1 MFSPGRKEP
10 AGSGKKP
17 ESEPGNRR
25 VTTPL
30 LMQTHATECGA
41 ACLGSVLAY
50 FGRRVPFTELRGR
63 CEVSRDG
70 STAAGIMRA
79 ARHYGLECRGRSASA
94 DQLKKLPL
102 PMIIFWEFN
111 HFLILE
117 GFDGRR
123 FHLNDPATGRRVLS
137 TEEFGASF
145 SGVALVFNPGPEF
158 QRGGVRANLLQ
169 RLPVWLHGAWGALAY
184 PAAAG
189 LMLAVLA
196 LVTPAALGIFVDRVL
211 GGSEPWGSVVAGVM
225 AAAAVLVYGLT
236 WLKQRWLQRLS
247 ARISVIAGN
256 RCLSRLL
263 RLPVEYFSHRL
274 VGELTV
280 RLLFIDRIARNL
292 SEHFLGVLIEIA
304 MSALTVGRAMLSPP
318 SCWPRAFSSW
328 CCPRS
333 FPPHRSGCSPRSS
346 SPSPWPPTSCSC
358 RPCCWRWSGAAIP
371 PKRPRGNSPRL
382 SVPRY
387 RGFPGSHLLNG
398 GRPRAYDIDIARN
411 TSTPAGGAA
420 HLAWGFPPRHIK
432 KTRRTPKREIALAL
446 RRAGEI
452 SQ

>member
-158 QRGGVRANLLQ
+158 QRGGVRANLPQ

-211 GGSEPWGSVVAGVM
+211 GGSDPWGSVVAGVM

-304 MSALTVGRAMLSPP
+304 MSALTVGRAMFITSIVLAAGFLILVLSPFIP
-318 SCWPRAFSSW
+318 TAQVGLLTSLIIAF
-328 CCPRS
+328 
-333 FPPHRSGCSPRSS
+333 
-346 SPSPWPPTSCSC
+346 
-358 RPCCWRWSGAAIP
+358 
-371 PKRPRGNSPRL
+371 
-382 SVPRY
+382 
-387 RGFPGSHLLNG
+387 
-398 GRPRAYDIDIARN
+398 
-411 TSTPAGGAA
+411 
-420 HLAWGFPPRHIK
+420 
-432 KTRRTPKREIALAL
+432 ALAADIL
-446 RRAGEI
+446 LLPPLLLAVERRGASAETAAG
-452 SQ
+452 